1 MMPPLL
7 LTTTMMMMM
16 IMIMIMII
24 MIMMIMMRTVLFIVQ
39 RVGFCRGVDEMAIS
53 VAVKILNAK

>member
-1 MMPPLL
+1 MPPLL

-16 IMIMIMII
+16 IIMI

-39 RVGFCRGVDEMAIS
+39 RVGFCRGDDEMAIS
-53 VAVKILNAK
+53 VAVKILNSK